1 MVELGLRLKNDASVP
16 FSGVSGP
23 SLKKNIPPKF
33 QHSGAHVNGKDPPPP
48 IERPP

>member
-23 SLKKNIPPKF
+23 SLKIIPPKF
-33 QHSGAHVNGKDPPPP
+33 QHSGAHVNGKDPPPL
-48 IERPP
+48 